1 MLFLDYTFFL
11 LPDGSI
17 MMDTELQPEHMQL
30 KNGDI
35 FIAYTTSG
43 SIFFRKHVHTIV
55 TSWSD
60 LVVFYLI
67 FLQEQ

>member
-1 MLFLDYTFFL
+1 MEPTLFVDYNFFL

-17 MMDTELQPEHMQL
+17 MMDRELMPEQIKL

-43 SIFFRKHVHTIV
+43 SIFFRKHVPTIV
-55 TSWSD
+55 TAS
-60 LVVFYLI
+60 
-67 FLQEQ
+67 

>member
-17 MMDTELQPEHMQL
+17 MMDTELQPEQMQL

-55 TSWSD
+55 TS
-60 LVVFYLI
+60 
-67 FLQEQ
+67 